1 MRILVIGATGTIGRA
16 IVEAL
21 AARHDVIPA
30 SHRSTPLTVDLA
42 QPDSI
47 RALYRAIGPVDAV
60 VSAAGQARFAPLAA
74 LSDEDFQFCLA
85 NKLMGQVN
93 LVRIGLDRI
102 REGGSFTLTSGVLA
116 RTPMPGGAAISL
128 VNAGLEGFIRAAAL
142 EAPRSLRV
150 NVVSPPWV
158 TETLQALGMDPTLGQ
173 PASDVAQLYVQS
185 VEGSQTGTVLELPR
199 LRNESVTGAVGDDA
213 P

>member
-116 RTPMPGGAAISL
+116 RTPMPGGAAIT
-128 VNAGLEGFIRAAAL
+128 AGAAGVGVGATRAGVVAAARKL
-142 EAPRSLRV
+142 SL
-150 NVVSPPWV
+150 
-158 TETLQALGMDPTLGQ
+158 
-173 PASDVAQLYVQS
+173 
-185 VEGSQTGTVLELPR
+185 
-199 LRNESVTGAVGDDA
+199 GAVGGARLLVVEQRELIGARARERLAAGRCDRVWFGN
-213 P
+213 